1 MISFRRKKSFSLWGI
16 FLISITIHQHN
27 LLRLT
32 GYNIIR
38 KSFVFGTEL
47 SFANQNVDTYE
58 YKPDSLKIG
67 PAFHTLRCSSIK
79 TFKFRPNT
87 SAYSIISSFSN
98 LAMVFCG
105 ILASGEL
112 FNRKSVSCS
121 SNVIPSSIQS
131 ASF

>member
-16 FLISITIHQHN
+16 FLISISIHLHN
-27 LLRLT
+27 FLKLT

-58 YKPDSLKIG
+58 SDNFKIG
-67 PAFHTLRCSSIK
+67 PAFHTLRCFPIK
-79 TFKFRPNT
+79 TFKFRPSR

-98 LAMVFCG
+98 LAMVFSG